1 MLVGSRF
8 FLIAGSYLAALHN
21 IQVVSAILL
30 CMFLALLHPL
40 WAYKSSPADAS
51 ASSSIPVF
59 GCIWW
64 LIESRAPMWG
74 VVQQAERAHHHV
86 HVLTHRA
93 RPASGRH
100 RGSSLISHLHR
111 SAALRE

>member
-21 IQVVSAILL
+21 FQVVSAILL

-51 ASSSIPVF
+51 STFKYPSLWVHF
-59 GCIWW
+59 G
-64 LIESRAPMWG
+64 
-74 VVQQAERAHHHV
+74 
-86 HVLTHRA
+86 
-93 RPASGRH
+93 
-100 RGSSLISHLHR
+100 GS
-111 SAALRE
+111 